1 MMHISVDID
10 GAADASP
17 PIDNLGNLKHLNQCF
32 ERIGTVLLAPHL
44 KVMN

>member
-17 PIDNLGNLKHLNQCF
+17 PIHNWGSLKDPNQCF
-32 ERIGTVLLAPHL
+32 ERIETVLLAPHL